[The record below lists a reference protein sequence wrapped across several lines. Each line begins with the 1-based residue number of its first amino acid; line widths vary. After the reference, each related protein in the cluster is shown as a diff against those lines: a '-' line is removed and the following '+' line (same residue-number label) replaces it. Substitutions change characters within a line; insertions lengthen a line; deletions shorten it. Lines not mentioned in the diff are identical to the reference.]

1 MTTFTG
7 HDGTRLRFRVLGK
20 GDPLLV
26 LAGGAMRDSEYL
38 GDLGGLSAHRTLYVL
53 DLRGTGR
60 SERPADPTSYRVDR
74 QVADV
79 EAFRAHLGADRT
91 DVLAHSA
98 GCSLATLYALRHPE
112 RTGRLVLVTP
122 SLRIF
127 GGTAT
132 EEHFREAAAARG
144 LGEEEWYPAAR
155 AAVRTAFAG
164 GDTDPD
170 DLAPLFHGDWNA
182 AARAHEASRAA
193 QSHPAAAAAYHGGG
207 YEPAAVRAAVA
218 ELASPVLLLAGEYDP
233 DPRPGAVRATAAL
246 FRRARTAVQPA
257 AGHYPWLDDPAAFRR
272 TVADF
277 LDS

>member
-7 HDGTRLRFRVLGK
+7 HDGLRLRYRVLGQ
-20 GDPLLV
+20 GEPLLV

-38 GDLGGLSAHRTLYVL
+38 GDLGGLSAHRALHIL

-60 SERPADPTSYRVDR
+60 SERPADPTGYRVDR

-79 EAFRAHLGADRT
+79 EAFRAHLGADRV
-91 DVLAHSA
+91 DLLGHSA
-98 GCSLATLYALRHPE
+98 GCSLATLYALRHPG

-127 GGTAT
+127 GRTGT
-132 EEHFREAAAARG
+132 EEHFREAAEARG
-144 LGEEEWYPAAR
+144 LGGEEWYPAAR
-155 AAVRTAFAG
+155 AAVRTALAG
-164 GDTDPD
+164 GAADPD
-170 DLAPLFHGDWNA
+170 ALAPLFHGDWNA
-182 AARAHEASRAA
+182 AARAHEATRAA
-193 QSHPAAAAAYHGGG
+193 QSHPVAAAAYHAGG
-207 YEPAAVRAAVA
+207 YEPTAVRAGVA
-218 ELASPVLLLAGEYDP
+218 ELASPALLLAGEYDP

-246 FRRARTAVQPA
+246 FRAGRTAVQPA

>member
-1 MTTFTG
+1 MTTFTS
-7 HDGTRLRFRVLGK
+7 HDGTRLRFRVLGE
-20 GDPLLV
+20 GEPLLV
-26 LAGGAMRDSEYL
+26 LAGGAMRDSAYL
-38 GDLGGLSAHRTLYVL
+38 GDLGGLSAHRALYVL

-60 SERPADPTSYRVDR
+60 SEHPADPTSYRVDR

-79 EAFRAHLGADRT
+79 EAFRAHLGLDRV

-98 GCSLATLYALRHPE
+98 GCSLAVLYALRHPG

-122 SLRIF
+122 SLRIL
-127 GGTAT
+127 GGAST
-132 EEHFREAAAARG
+132 EDDYREAAEARG
-144 LGEEEWYPAAR
+144 ATHEEWYPAAR

-164 GDTDPD
+164 GAADAD

-182 AARAHEASRAA
+182 VARAHEATRAA
-193 QSHPAAAAAYHGGG
+193 QSHPAAAVVYHGGG

-218 ELASPVLLLAGEYDP
+218 ELASPALLLAGAYDP

-246 FRRARTAVQPA
+246 FRHARTAVQPA
-257 AGHYPWLDDPAAFRR
+257 AGHYPWLDDPAVFRR

-277 LDS
+277 LTR

>member
-7 HDGTRLRFRVLGK
+7 PDGARLGYRVLG
-20 GDPLLV
+20 GGEPLLV
-26 LAGGAMRDSEYL
+26 LAGGPMRDSAYL
-38 GDLGGLSAHRTLYVL
+38 GDLGGLSAHRALHVL

-60 SERPADPTSYRVDR
+60 SERPADPAGYRVDR

-79 EAFRAHLGADRT
+79 EAFRARLGLDRV

-98 GCSLATLYALRHPE
+98 GCSLAVLYALRHPG

-132 EEHFREAAAARG
+132 EDHYREAAEARG
-144 LGEEEWYPAAR
+144 PADEEWYPAAL

-164 GDTDPD
+164 GTADPAAV
-170 DLAPLFHGDWNA
+170 APLFHGRWDA
-182 AARAHEASRAA
+182 AARAHEADCAA
-193 QSHPAAAAAYHGGG
+193 QSHPEAAAAYHGGG
-207 YEPAAVRAAVA
+207 FRPAEVRAAVA

-233 DPRPGAVRATAAL
+233 DPRPGTARAAAAL
-246 FRRARTAVQPA
+246 FRDARTAVQPA
-257 AGHYPWLDDPAAFRR
+257 AGHYPWLDDPAAFSR
-272 TVADF
+272 TVAAF
-277 LDS
+277 LSH